1 MMFKS
6 LTSGLMFV
14 NRYFTDNGD
23 MITYLGLLIISI
35 LPIPKLSLKVV
46 AISINLCSNFG
57 KVAVAHFVLLSVCC
71 RTCFPSFL
79 TYCYHYL

>member
-14 NRYFTDNGD
+14 NRHFTDNGD

-35 LPIPKLSLKVV
+35 LPILKLNIKVV
-46 AISINLCSNFG
+46 AISIKLCINFG
-57 KVAVAHFVLLSVCC
+57 KVAVAHFVLL
-71 RTCFPSFL
+71 
-79 TYCYHYL
+79 